1 MGEEEGGG
9 GEGEERE
16 ERRGRREKEGEER
29 EKEGELL
36 WRGGLKL
43 LTHLGV
49 ELDVLVLLLSDDDG
63 MLHRKEDIPSH

>member
-1 MGEEEGGG
+1 MEG
-9 GEGEERE
+9 
-16 ERRGRREKEGEER
+16 
-29 EKEGELL
+29 
-36 WRGGLKL
+36 WPKL